1 VFAKFNRINVKYGAA
16 FIGVALALL
25 VVVTANAMLVNTV
38 KNRMVE
44 VAEVFNQAL
53 ALTVNADRDLYQARI
68 AEMSYLAT
76 VPDTPEAEAQ
86 RQAWQENADQARDRL
101 KRVAELLAPYT
112 DTNEQLARFQDL
124 YAAWRENSGQV
135 FALYDDQDIGG
146 AMEMIDGGSMDAFQA
161 LRGFY
166 DETGA
171 AVEQRVQA
179 LEADTLAQVNRQQ
192 ALVIGFAAV
201 VGLAAI
207 AIALI
212 GPHLMS
218 KAIRQ
223 VSARIQE
230 ITDGDGDLTARI
242 DSTRRDEIGEL
253 ADQFNAFIER
263 IDTTLQSVRRN
274 ALGVHRASDE
284 IAQGSQELASRT
296 EQSAANLQ
304 QTSASMEQIT
314 TTVRNTS
321 DSAGQAD
328 RLAHT
333 TVDVARRGQQ
343 AMRDVE
349 STMEEISASSAKI
362 NEIIA
367 LIDGIAFQT
376 NILALN
382 ASVEA
387 ARAGEH
393 GKGFAVVAQEVRT
406 LAGRSGDASRD
417 IRALVDRSVSS
428 TRSGADM
435 VKNAGRTMEEI
446 VDSIEQVT
454 RVIGEISAG
463 ASEQSQGIGQ
473 VNTAVSEL
481 DAMTQHNA
489 ALVEESSAAAESM
502 RHQAEALARLI
513 AGFRLSDGDETVG
526 VAPENAPVPTLR
538 AVRDDREEERAA

>member
-1 VFAKFNRINVKYGAA
+1 MFAKFNRINVKYGAA

-166 DETGA
+166 DETGT

-526 VAPENAPVPTLR
+526 VAPENAPVPALR